1 MTVPFVASMR
11 SREGVIVI
19 GDAAGDNM
27 LHLRVEVPEVWDVV
41 RVDAQSTEP
50 VRAIKLNAL
59 NALCPKALFP
69 DDYVVKLGGAEI
81 FDESMS
87 VTAAGAKDNSIFVVT
102 HRRRR
107 PVR

>member
-1 MTVPFVASMR
+1 MTVPFAASLR
-11 SREGVIVI
+11 SRDGVIVI
-19 GDAAGDNM
+19 GEAAGDDV

-50 VRAIKLNAL
+50 VRAVKLNAL
-59 NALCPKALFP
+59 HALCPKALFP
-69 DDYVVKLGGAEI
+69 DDYVIKLAGAEI
-81 FDESMS
+81 FDEAMS
-87 VTAAGAKDNSIFVVT
+87 VTEAGARNGSIFLVT

>member
-1 MTVPFVASMR
+1 MMVPFVASLR

-19 GDAAGDNM
+19 GEAAGDNV
-27 LHLRVEVPEVWDVV
+27 LHLRVEIPEVWDVV
-41 RVDAQSTEP
+41 RVDAQTTEP

-69 DDYVVKLGGAEI
+69 DDYVVKLGGAEVM
-81 FDESMS
+81 DESMS
-87 VTAAGAKDNSIFVVT
+87 VIEAGAKNGSIFVVT

-107 PVR
+107 PLR